1 MKKWM
6 LMITLILTIGLVGC
20 GNKAEPVDGTK
31 KEKVSELTA
40 EEVYKKAL
48 AAAEKINSAELTMDI
63 KQKINIPSE
72 DIAIDSTT
80 KMDAQMIL
88 DPLAMYQNG
97 KISMSMDG
105 ESMDMNMELYLSDN
119 AIYTYDSES
128 EKWLKMD
135 GSMLEMMANQQ
146 QDPTDQLKILEQFTK
161 DLKFTQTDDAFILE
175 LTADGDKV
183 KEISSELMKEY
194 MPQELME
201 QFNEIGQDMLDALT
215 VKTLTYEMEFDKK
228 TFDLK
233 DLDMAMDMSFEIDG
247 ETLDINQEVKA
258 TYQSINS
265 IDKIEIPQDVID
277 SAIEM

>member
-1 MKKWM
+1 M
-6 LMITLILTIGLVGC
+6 V
-20 GNKAEPVDGTK
+20 EDGWF
-31 KEKVSELTA
+31 
-40 EEVYKKAL
+40 
-48 AAAEKINSAELTMDI
+48 
-63 KQKINIPSE
+63 
-72 DIAIDSTT
+72 
-80 KMDAQMIL
+80 
-88 DPLAMYQNG
+88 
-97 KISMSMDG
+97 
-105 ESMDMNMELYLSDN
+105 N
-119 AIYTYDSES
+119 A
-128 EKWLKMD
+128 
-135 GSMLEMMANQQ
+135 EMMANQQ

-265 IDKIEIPQDVID
+265 IDKIEIPQDV
-277 SAIEM
+277 

>member
-1 MKKWM
+1 M

-201 QFNEIGQDMLDALT
+201 QFDEIGQDMLDALT